1 MKKTYRRWTTAAV
14 LAGVILIPLAALAQ
28 RTGYS
33 REEFERRRNA
43 LAAGVKEGMIV
54 LFGEPL
60 PHPGSAFRQDN
71 DFYYLSGLED
81 ENAILVIAAPT
92 AETTLFLPRQTPRE
106 MMYEGANLLADERR
120 FAASGLAAVYDLS
133 FFDEFVARNRSR
145 FAVTWFRLQPRD
157 TLDTDRGET
166 LLFEARKNR
175 NPYNDLPSLDSHR
188 LKKFLERHPSFD
200 VRDVTPHIDALRL
213 IKSREE
219 IEILRRNGRLSAE
232 AVKRAMLASGPG
244 VYEYEV
250 EAAALH
256 WIAKHGA
263 RGPAY
268 PPIVG
273 SGPNSCILH
282 YARNDRK
289 AEAGDLLLMDF
300 GATLDYLCMDI
311 TRTWPVSG
319 RFTPEQRE
327 AYEIVLLVLNACLE
341 AYRPGV
347 TDAQVKDHVDR
358 VLNARGVD
366 GRGLT
371 GGIGHY
377 VGLCVH
383 DVGPRG
389 LPLQEG
395 MVFAIEPGLYDPQK
409 NLGIRI
415 EETVLIT
422 RDGCEVL
429 SADVPKEVEDIEKLL
444 ARRK

>member
-1 MKKTYRRWTTAAV
+1 MKKGNLRRTTAAV
-14 LAGVILIPLAALAQ
+14 LTGLILIPLTVLGQ

-33 REEFERRRNA
+33 REECERRRKT
-43 LAAGVKEGMIV
+43 LAAGVEEGMIV

-71 DFYYLSGLED
+71 DFYYLSGVED
-81 ENAILVIAAPT
+81 ENAILVIAAPS

-106 MMYEGANLLADERR
+106 VMYEGANLLADEKRQ
-120 FAASGLAAVYDLS
+120 AACGLTAVQDLS

-157 TLDTDRGET
+157 TVDTDRGET

-188 LKKFLERHPSFD
+188 LKKFRERHPSFD
-200 VRDVTPHIDALRL
+200 IRDVTPHIDALRL
-213 IKSREE
+213 IKSSEE

-232 AVKRAMLASGPG
+232 AIRRAMLASGPG
-244 VYEYEV
+244 VFEYEV
-250 EAAALH
+250 EAAARH
-256 WIAKHGA
+256 WIVKHGA

-273 SGPNSCILH
+273 SGPNTCILH

-289 AEAGDLLLMDF
+289 AEDGDLLLMDF

-319 RFTPEQRE
+319 RFAPEQRE
-327 AYEIVLLVLNACLE
+327 AYDLVLLVLKACLE

-347 TDAQVKDHVDR
+347 TSDQVKDHVKR
-358 VLNARGVD
+358 VLKNRGLD
-366 GRGLT
+366 SRGLT

-395 MVFAIEPGLYDPQK
+395 MVFAIEPGLYDSK
-409 NLGIRI
+409 RNLGIRI
-415 EETVLIT
+415 EDTVLIT

-429 SADVPKEVEDIEKLL
+429 SAGVPKEVEEIEELL